1 MEKTPQELMLENAAV
16 LYTEAGAWQAAV
28 GLFTALAQLN
38 PQNHNAWF
46 GIGSA
51 LWRLG
56 VDQPDL
62 LDIALGP
69 LKRAVELNPNPT
81 NRNYTHLLR
90 TAEESARKSGVDPAS
105 IPAYQGDPATF
116 AEAVSF
122 TPETL
127 VEPARAMNW
136 EARAKLVM
144 AAEHQRGDLFLPLLE
159 ALASSDPNMQV
170 RRQAGAALAN
180 RPASVVS
187 TTEMQAAASRL
198 TGDIAGDD
206 TEADAEA
213 DDTAVADDTP
223 GQTAGE

>member
-1 MEKTPQELMLENAAV
+1 MEKTTQELMLEQAAV
-16 LYTEAGAWQAAV
+16 LYTEAGGWQAALGIFV
-28 GLFTALAQLN
+28 TLAQLN

-62 LDIALGP
+62 LDMALGP

-81 NRNYTHLLR
+81 NRTYTHLLR
-90 TAEESARKSGVDPAS
+90 TAEESARKSGVDPDT

-116 AEAVSF
+116 AELVHF

-144 AAEHQRGDLFLPLLE
+144 AAGETRGDLFLPLLE
-159 ALASSDPNMQV
+159 RLAASDPNMQV
-170 RRQAGAALAN
+170 KRAAGQALAN
-180 RPASVVS
+180 RPATVVS
-187 TTEMQAAASRL
+187 TTEMQAASSRL
-198 TGDIAGDD
+198 TADEDEDAAADETAATDDAGGD
-206 TEADAEA
+206 EAQ
-213 DDTAVADDTP
+213 
-223 GQTAGE
+223 G